1 MKNNVI
7 DFNDYKLSKEE
18 ALSFFD
24 DVGLDDFNDIDDLF
38 PLTVLNDEDLS
49 FLFNETQEQKPNLRL
64 IK

>member
-1 MKNNVI
+1 MNDKVI

-24 DVGLDDFNDIDDLF
+24 EVGLDDFNDIDDLF
-38 PLTVLNDEDLS
+38 PLSVLNDEDLS
-49 FLFNETQEQKPNLRL
+49 FLFDETQEQKPNLKL